1 MRKLVPVLFVLQR
14 MILNTHALEI
24 EAPPVP
30 DIAADQM
37 PDDASSFSNGLIEIL
52 RKSVSVLDPAFSEVL
67 QTAAMI
73 LCIVMLL
80 SMIHRFST
88 ETRHVTNIAG
98 IALITSVLLKS
109 TNALIL
115 LAIDTI
121 QSMSEY
127 GKLLLP
133 VMTAAMASQGS
144 IAASTALY
152 TGTAVFD
159 LILTRLISRLL
170 VPAIYVFLVLAVA
183 NGTLGEDTLKKM
195 RDMIKGSIGWTLKTI
210 LTVFTTYM
218 SITRVVS
225 GTTDA
230 VTLKATKFTISS
242 VVPVVGG
249 ILSDASEAIL
259 VSAGVMKNAAGV
271 YGILAILAVFLVPF
285 LKIWIHYLV
294 LKLTGALCSLFG
306 TKQQTDLIE
315 DFSSAMGILLAM
327 TGAVCLL
334 LLVSTVCFLRS
345 VT

>member
-1 MRKLVPVLFVLQR
+1 MRKLIPALFLLPQ
-14 MILNTHALEI
+14 MIINAQALEI
-24 EAPPVP
+24 EAPHVP
-30 DIAADQM
+30 DLAANRM
-37 PDDASSFSNGLIEIL
+37 PDDTGSFSSGLIDIL
-52 RKSVSVLDPAFSEVL
+52 RNSISALDPALSEAL
-67 QTAAMI
+67 RTAAMI
-73 LCIVMLL
+73 LCIVMLI
-80 SMIHRFST
+80 SMILRFSS
-88 ETRHVTNIAG
+88 ETRRVINMTG
-98 IALITSVLLKS
+98 IVLITSVLLKS

-115 LAIDTI
+115 LAVDTI

-133 VMTAAMASQGS
+133 VMTAAMASQGG

-170 VPAIYVFLVLAVA
+170 VPGIYLFLVLAIA
-183 NGTLGEDTLKKM
+183 NGAMGEDTLKKM
-195 RDMIKGSIGWTLKTI
+195 RDIIKGSVGWMLKTI

-230 VTLKATKFTISS
+230 VTLKAAKFTISS

-271 YGILAILAVFLVPF
+271 YGILAILAVFLMPF
-285 LKIWIHYLV
+285 LKIWVQYMV

-306 TKQQTDLIE
+306 TKQLTDLID

-327 TGAVCLL
+327 TGAVCML